1 MKENGGEWLNPV
13 SVVLQL
19 VSLQLVLHVDRQ
31 GTPTLKALDPLNGG
45 VAQIG

>member
-1 MKENGGEWLNPV
+1 MKERGGECLHPV

-19 VSLQLVLHVDRQ
+19 VWHVDRQ

-45 VAQIG
+45 VAQFG